1 MNSAKKILIFRI
13 GQLGDMLVSVP
24 ALWAIRDNYAEAHL
38 TLLCDGHIDRDYV
51 TASDVLEGSGIV
63 DDFIPYHIVDSK
75 PERLARFVRML
86 GLMWHLRSVHYDI
99 MVYLV
104 PSIRSKRQIRRDT
117 LFFHLAGINKFI
129 GIKSFRHLPKKIL
142 GQFMPVVPK
151 EADLLLE
158 RLEKSG
164 IRVPRSRHG
173 RVDVNIGERERAAVS
188 QWLEKLP
195 PDGGRRWLAL
205 GPGSKMPAKIW
216 PMERYTKVL
225 CHLIEEFDVW
235 PVIFGGREDQQLG
248 QSLVSH
254 CGRGYVAAGSLDV
267 REAIATMEK
276 CVFYLG
282 NDMGAMHMAIAA
294 GLKCVAIF
302 SSRDYP
308 GNWEPYTEG
317 HIVLRTPISCEGC
330 MLLDCIDHKMKCILA
345 ITIEKVLNACREF
358 LAETNPSLKK
368 QNEI

>member
-24 ALWAIRDNYAEAHL
+24 ALWAIRDNYPEAHL
-38 TLLCDGHIDRDYV
+38 TLLCDGHIDKNYV
-51 TASDVLEGSGIV
+51 TAFDVLEGAGIV
-63 DDFIPYHIVDSK
+63 DDFFPYYIVDS
-75 PERLARFVRML
+75 RLKRLTQFARML
-86 GLMWHLRSVHYDI
+86 GIMWHLRSEHYDI
-99 MVYLV
+99 MVYLA
-104 PSIRSKRQIRRDT
+104 PSIRSKCQIRRDA
-117 LFFHLAGINKFI
+117 LFFYLAGINKFI
-129 GIKSFRHLPKKIL
+129 GIKSFRHLPKKIH
-142 GQFMPVVPK
+142 GQFIPVVPK

-164 IRVPRSRHG
+164 IRVPRSKHG
-173 RVDVNIGERERAAVS
+173 RVDVNIRERERIAVS

-195 PDGGRRWLAL
+195 PYGGRRWLAL

-216 PMERYTKVL
+216 PMERYVKVL
-225 CHLIEEFDVW
+225 SHLIEEFDIW
-235 PVIFGGREDQQLG
+235 PVIFGGWEDQQLG
-248 QSLVSH
+248 QSLLSY

-267 REAIATMEK
+267 REAIVAMEK
-276 CVFYLG
+276 CVLYLG
-282 NDMGAMHMAIAA
+282 NDMGTMHMAVAA

-345 ITIEKVLNACREF
+345 INVEKVLNACRYF
-358 LAETNPSLKK
+358 LTETDPFLKR
-368 QNEI
+368 